1 MLTIM
6 QITTPR
12 GNFIEKVFRD
22 TEGRLVRATFCV
34 YEEAGRV
41 KARLLNFVYID
52 DSLQNKEVL
61 CLEIAN
67 TNFDFDVEEEVDHKI
82 LSPYFD
88 LNLLTF
94 LGSKPRAPS
103 YKIS

>member
-1 MLTIM
+1 M

-12 GNFIEKVFRD
+12 GNLIEKVLRD
-22 TEGRLVRATFCV
+22 KDGRLVRASFCV
-34 YEEAGRV
+34 YQESGRV
-41 KARLLNFVYID
+41 KARLLNVVYLD
-52 DSLQNKEVL
+52 ESLENKEVL
-61 CLEIAN
+61 CLEGLKD
-67 TNFDFDVEEEVDHKI
+67 NFEFEVEEKQDHKI

-88 LNLLTF
+88 FNILSF